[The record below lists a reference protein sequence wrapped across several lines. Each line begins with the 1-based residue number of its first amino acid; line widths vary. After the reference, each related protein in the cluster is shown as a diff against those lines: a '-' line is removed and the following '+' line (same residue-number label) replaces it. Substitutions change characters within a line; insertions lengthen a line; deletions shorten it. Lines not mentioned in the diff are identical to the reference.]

1 MTKQHLHL
9 LVCGLSLSLFGC
21 KTPQKAIPAGKEKSI
36 VVLYENDVHCA
47 TENYAKLAGLR
58 DAVADTAYVAL
69 VSSGDYLQGGTAG
82 AISTGQYVIDIM
94 KECGYD
100 AVTIGNHEFDYK
112 MPRMIELLR
121 QLGTTPLTTNHPH
134 IHMQSGNIGQPP
146 PVTCVNLRDSKT
158 NKALYRPYILK
169 QLGNKKIAFVGA
181 TTPTARKTEEYAF
194 VGKDYNEL
202 YNLSPDSLTDL
213 IQKAVNNARQAGADY
228 VVLLAHLGEEKN
240 EFNSDSH
247 SIARQTTGIDVVLDG
262 HTHSEIIGDTVHN
275 KTGQTVVISQ
285 TGTKLKNIGKLVITP
300 NGTITTELVP
310 TSQLTR
316 ENEKVKRA
324 YTITCEKSRNFTE
337 QVIGDN
343 ETLLL
348 VRDNGKKVIR
358 LRETNAGDFVA
369 DAVMDYCKSD
379 ITMVNAGSI
388 RTNLPSGEVTNGGI
402 MDLAPYDN
410 RLTVVEET
418 GAKIVELLT
427 ACIQSLPNAD
437 GDFPQVAGLRFE
449 IDGTNHT
456 VSNVMVMNK
465 STRQYEPIK
474 PDQLYTIGTTDY
486 TVKGGGF
493 KGLLRHSKIVREDN
507 KTMSD
512 MVALYLKYTL
522 KGHIGKE
529 YAEPQ
534 GRINLKY

>member
-9 LVCGLSLSLFGC
+9 LVCGLALSLFGC
-21 KTPQKAIPAGKEKSI
+21 KTLQKAIPAGKEKSI

-121 QLGTTPLTTNHPH
+121 QLGTTPLTTNYPH

-194 VGKDYNEL
+194 VDKDYNEL

-379 ITMVNAGSI
+379 IIMVNAGSI
-388 RTNLPSGEVTNGGI
+388 RTNLPSGKVTYGGI
-402 MDLAPYDN
+402 MDLVPYDN

-456 VSNVMVMNK
+456 VSNVMVKNK

-493 KGLLRHSKIVREDN
+493 KGLLRHSKIVREEN

>member
-121 QLGTTPLTTNHPH
+121 QLGTTPLTTNYPH

-228 VVLLAHLGEEKN
+228 VVLLAHLGEERN

-493 KGLLRHSKIVREDN
+493 KGLLRHSKIVREEN

>member
-9 LVCGLSLSLFGC
+9 LVCGLALSLFGC
-21 KTPQKAIPAGKEKSI
+21 KTLQKAIPAGKEKSI

-82 AISTGQYVIDIM
+82 AISTGQYVIDVM

-121 QLGTTPLTTNHPH
+121 QLGSTPITTNHPYS
-134 IHMQSGNIGQPP
+134 HMQSGNIGQPP
-146 PVTCVNLRDSKT
+146 PVTCVNLCDSKT
-158 NKALYRPYILK
+158 NKELYRPYILK

-194 VGKDYNEL
+194 VDKDYNEL

-324 YTITCEKSRNFTE
+324 YTITCEKSSNFTE

>member
-121 QLGTTPLTTNHPH
+121 QLGTTPLTTNYPH

-194 VGKDYNEL
+194 VDKDYNEL
-202 YNLSPDSLTDL
+202 YNLSPDSLIYL

-228 VVLLAHLGEEKN
+228 VVLLAHLGEESN

>member
-121 QLGTTPLTTNHPH
+121 QLGTTLLTTNYPH

-146 PVTCVNLRDSKT
+146 PVTCVNLRDSKN

-194 VGKDYNEL
+194 EDKDYNEL
-202 YNLSPDSLTDL
+202 YNLSPDSLIYL

-456 VSNVMVMNK
+456 VSNVMVINK

>member
-121 QLGTTPLTTNHPH
+121 QLGTTPLTTNHPYS
-134 IHMQSGNIGQPP
+134 HMQSGNIGQPP

-228 VVLLAHLGEEKN
+228 VVLLAHLGEERN

-493 KGLLRHSKIVREDN
+493 KGLLRHSKIVREEN